1 MAESGRQLRS
11 WLHVADH
18 PSWHDK
24 PSYSSAMASALVHA
38 YDHLHHAQNRPDPY
52 FAAFVVLAPFR
63 NRMVCDQQR
72 LNLEFALAL
81 AFAGDDSAP
90 QALSCLSSAWDLA
103 HLLHDWGA
111 QAEIGFL
118 AGALWQAQSHLREAY
133 ALYRDG
139 LEALQCLERKDGPA
153 DPAFELDL
161 VLRLA
166 WCAFDLGWFPVALR
180 HMDEAYTLR
189 AVWAPDA
196 AEQAA
201 SLAWLDAQLARVRE
215 QPARA
220 LSLAAAAADLL
231 RAHGRPINRGRVHV
245 ILAESALDAFEI
257 AHAPA
262 ASRDLWLPP
271 SEATGKAQLSP
282 SGLLSQAR
290 EAARLALEVAQ
301 DVSDPIGVVLARLA
315 LRRAARLSGRQSGE
329 DSGVA
334 AAERLLRTAQRLDSP
349 LLVSRTEV
357 VLADELLAAGRPEA
371 ARITYYR
378 ATLRFEEHHL
388 GGLAFW
394 PRRALQLLADEG
406 S

>member
-1 MAESGRQLRS
+1 MAESGRRLHS

-24 PSYSSAMASALVHA
+24 PSYSPPVAYALSYA
-38 YDHLHHAQNRPDPY
+38 YDQLHYAEERPDPY
-52 FAAFVVLAPFR
+52 FDTFVVLAPFR

-90 QALSCLSSAWDLA
+90 QALSCLSSAWDIA
-103 HLLHDWGA
+103 QSLHDWGA
-111 QAEIGFL
+111 QAETGFL
-118 AGALWQAQSHLREAY
+118 SGALWQAQGYYREAY
-133 ALYRDG
+133 AIYHDA
-139 LEALQCLERKDGPA
+139 LEALQCLEQKDGPA

-166 WCAFDLGWFPVALR
+166 WCAFDLGWFPVSLR

-201 SLAWLDAQLARVRE
+201 SLAWLDAQLARVRA
-215 QPARA
+215 QPTRA
-220 LSLAAAAADLL
+220 LHLAAAAADLL
-231 RAHGRPINRGRVHV
+231 RTHGRPINRGRVQV
-245 ILAESALDAFEI
+245 VLAETALDALEM

-271 SEATGKAQLSP
+271 SEATSKVHLSP
-282 SGLLSQAR
+282 ASLLTQAR
-290 EAARLALEVAQ
+290 EAASLALEVAQ
-301 DVSDPIGVVLARLA
+301 DVCDPIGVVLARLT
-315 LRRAARLSGRQSGE
+315 LRRTRRLSGRQRGE

-334 AAERLLRTAQRLDSP
+334 AAEKLLRTAQRLDSP
-349 LLVSRTEV
+349 LLVIRTEV

-371 ARITYYR
+371 ARATYYR
-378 ATLRFEEHHL
+378 AALRFEEHHMD
-388 GGLAFW
+388 GLAFW

>member
-1 MAESGRQLRS
+1 MAESGRRLHS
-11 WLHVADH
+11 WLHVPDP
-18 PSWHDK
+18 PSWHDQ
-24 PSYSSAMASALVHA
+24 PCYSPPMAYALSCA
-38 YDHLHHAQNRPDPY
+38 YDLLRHAEEQPDPY
-52 FAAFVVLAPFR
+52 FATFVVLAPFR
-63 NRMVCDQQR
+63 KLAVCDRQR
-72 LNLEFALAL
+72 LNLEFALAM

-90 QALSCLSSAWDLA
+90 QALSCLSSAWDIA
-103 HLLHDWGA
+103 QHLHDWGA

-118 AGALWQAQSHLREAY
+118 AGALWQAQGLLREAY
-133 ALYRDG
+133 AVYHDALK
-139 LEALQCLERKDGPA
+139 ALQRLECMDGPA

-161 VLRLA
+161 VLCLG

-201 SLAWLDAQLARVRE
+201 SLAWLDAQLARVRG

-231 RAHGRPINRGRVHV
+231 RTHGRPINLGRVQV
-245 ILAESALDAFEI
+245 VLAETALDALEMV
-257 AHAPA
+257 HTPA

-271 SEATGKAQLSP
+271 SGAMSKAQLSP
-282 SGLLSQAR
+282 AALVTQAR
-290 EAARLALEVAQ
+290 EAARLGLETAQ
-301 DVSDPIGVVLARLA
+301 EAGDSIGVMLARLA
-315 LRRAARLSGRQSGE
+315 LRRTMRLLRRQSGE

-357 VLADELLAAGRPEA
+357 LLADELLAAGRSEA

-378 ATLRFEEHHL
+378 ATLRFEELHM

-394 PRRALQLLADEG
+394 PRRALQLLADKG

>member
-1 MAESGRQLRS
+1 
-11 WLHVADH
+11 
-18 PSWHDK
+18 
-24 PSYSSAMASALVHA
+24 
-38 YDHLHHAQNRPDPY
+38 LHHAGERPDPY
-52 FAAFVVLAPFR
+52 FSTFVMLAPFR
-63 NRMVCDQQR
+63 TRMVCDQQR
-72 LNLEFALAL
+72 MNLEFALAL

-90 QALSCLSSAWDLA
+90 QALSCLSSAWDIA

-118 AGALWQAQSHLREAY
+118 AGALWQGQGYYREAY
-133 ALYRDG
+133 AIYLDA

-166 WCAFDLGWFPVALR
+166 WCAFDLGWFPISLR

-189 AVWAPDA
+189 AVWVPDA

-201 SLAWLDAQLARVRE
+201 SLCWLDAQLARVRA

-220 LSLAAAAADLL
+220 LQLAAAAADLL
-231 RAHGRPINRGRVHV
+231 LTHGRPINRGRIHV
-245 ILAESALDAFEI
+245 VLAESALDVLEI

-262 ASRDLWLPP
+262 ASWDLWLP
-271 SEATGKAQLSP
+271 LSAARSAVHHSP
-282 SGLLSQAR
+282 ASLLTQAR
-290 EAARLALEVAQ
+290 EAASVALEVAQ
-301 DVSDPIGVVLARLA
+301 DVSDPIGVVLARLT
-315 LRRAARLSGRQSGE
+315 LRRTRRLSGRESGE
-329 DSGVA
+329 DGGVA
-334 AAERLLRTAQRLDSP
+334 AAEKLLRTAQRLDSP

-357 VLADELLAAGRPEA
+357 VLADELLAAGRLEA
-371 ARITYYR
+371 ARAIYYR
-378 ATLRFEEHHL
+378 AALRYEEYHV

-394 PRRALQLLADEG
+394 PRRALQHLADEG